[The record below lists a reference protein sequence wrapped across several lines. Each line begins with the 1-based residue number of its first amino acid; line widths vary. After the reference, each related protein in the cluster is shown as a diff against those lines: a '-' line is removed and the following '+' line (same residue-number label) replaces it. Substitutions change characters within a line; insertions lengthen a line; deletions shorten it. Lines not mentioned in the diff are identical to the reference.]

1 MVLPDKSVASEGDFI
16 IPLNW
21 IRLKRSTE
29 SVCAPAGIF
38 TVKVGKVILEG
49 RVPVVKLTL
58 APLVICPVVYVWA
71 NMTYEVAGYIPA
83 ISTFMLRGGWQLSQP
98 VLVNVELPDC

>member
-1 MVLPDKSVASEGDFI
+1 MVLPDESVASEGDFI

-29 SVCAPAGIF
+29 SVCGPAGMF
-38 TVKVGKVILEG
+38 TVKVGKVILDG

-58 APLVICPVVYVWA
+58 APLVICPLVYVWA
-71 NMTYEVAGYIPA
+71 NMTYVVAGDITA
-83 ISTFMLRGGWQLSQP
+83 ISKFMLRGGWRVSPP
-98 VLVNVELPDC
+98 VPRS